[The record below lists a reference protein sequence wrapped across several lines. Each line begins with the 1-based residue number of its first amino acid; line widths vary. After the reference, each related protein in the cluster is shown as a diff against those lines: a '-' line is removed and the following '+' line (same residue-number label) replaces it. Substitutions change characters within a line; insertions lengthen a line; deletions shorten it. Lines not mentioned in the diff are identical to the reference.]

1 MNAKV
6 LLCDCAGSFAPDG
19 DALSAATGLSC
30 SRVYSGLC
38 TSQIKSAAKAI
49 SDPESQVIVACQQ
62 EADTFA
68 LLAEEL
74 EQDAPLCVD
83 IRDRAGWSN
92 DGKKATPK
100 MAALVAAAVMKRTP
114 FRTFDI
120 ASEGI
125 CLIVGHS
132 ETVLPVAEQLAG
144 ILSVTCLLSDHPEFL
159 PGVTRSFDVASGRLK
174 TATGSFGG
182 FNITVDGYRS
192 VEPAGRGNL
201 NFSAPQ
207 NGAQSEC
214 DLILD
219 LTGNGPLFPAHEKR
233 DGYLRADPGDIRAVQ
248 RAVFDASQLIGT
260 FEKTLHVR
268 MDESLCAHTRAGQT
282 GCTRCL
288 DVCPTGAITPAGDAV
303 AIDAHVCAGCGAC
316 SSVCPSGAATYDAPP
331 VSEIFGEIR
340 TLASTYGAAGGKAP
354 RLLVHDNEHG
364 REMIALAARLG
375 RGLPADVLPLG
386 LPSLAVFGHA
396 EMMVALAC
404 GFRSVTILVAP
415 KADRETL
422 ASQAELTDALTAGL
436 GAGEDR
442 IVLLDTEDPDA
453 MSDALYSHKPKPLTV
468 ESILPLGRRRD
479 VTRLA
484 ARALARGKEIEPV
497 ALPDGAPYGA
507 VLLDDEACTLCLSC
521 ASLCPSGAL
530 NDNPGRPQLRF
541 QEDACLQCGLC
552 VNVCPENAITLQP
565 RLDISKQALSQQV
578 LKEEEPYACIECGK
592 PFGVKSTVERIVAK
606 LEGQHSMF
614 SNSDNTRL
622 IRMCDDCRVRAQYHG
637 DSAPF
642 RMGDRPKVRT
652 TDDYLNDRKKH

>member
-6 LLCDCAGSFAPDG
+6 LLCDCGHSFAPDR
-19 DALSAATGLSC
+19 DALSEATGLAC

-38 TSQIKSAAKAI
+38 TSQIEAAAKAI
-49 SDPESQVIVACQQ
+49 ADPESQVIVACQQ

-74 EQDAPLCVD
+74 EKDAPLCID
-83 IRDRAGWSN
+83 IRDRAGWS
-92 DGKKATPK
+92 DDSKKATPK
-100 MAALVAAAVMKRTP
+100 MAALIAAAAMNRTP
-114 FRTFDI
+114 IRTFDV

-125 CLIVGHS
+125 CLIMGHS

-144 ILSVTCLLSDHPEFL
+144 ILSVTCLLSDQPDIL
-159 PGVTRSFDVASGRLK
+159 PGVVRSFDVASGQLK

-182 FNITVDGYRS
+182 FKISVDAYRS
-192 VEPAGRGNL
+192 VEPAGRGDL
-201 NFSAPQ
+201 KFSAPQ
-207 NGAQSEC
+207 NGARSEC
-214 DLILD
+214 DLIVD
-219 LTGNGPLFPAHEKR
+219 LTGNAPLFPAHEKR
-233 DGYLRADPGDIRAVQ
+233 DGYLRADPGDVGAVQ
-248 RAVFDASQLIGT
+248 RAALEASQLIGT

-268 MDESLCAHTRAGQT
+268 MDESLCAHSRAGQT

-288 DVCPTGAITPAGDAV
+288 DVCPTGAIAPAGDAV
-303 AIDAHVCAGCGAC
+303 AIDPHICAGCGAC

-340 TLASTYGAAGGKAP
+340 TLASAYSAAGRKAP

-386 LPSLAVFGHA
+386 VPSLAVFGHA

-404 GFRSVTILVAP
+404 GFHSVTVLVAP

-422 ASQAELTDALTAGL
+422 ASQAELADALTAGL
-436 GAGEDR
+436 GAGEER
-442 IVLLDTEDPDA
+442 VVLLDANDPDA
-453 MSDALYSHKPKPLTV
+453 MSDALYAQKPKPLAV
-468 ESILPLGRRRD
+468 EPILPLGRRRD

-484 ARALARGKEIEPV
+484 ARAIAGGKDIEPV
-497 ALPDGAPYGA
+497 TLPAGATYGA
-507 VLLDDEACTLCLSC
+507 VLLDVESCTLCLSC

-530 NDNPGRPQLRF
+530 SDNPDRPQLRF

-552 VNVCPENAITLQP
+552 VTVCPEDAITLQP
-565 RLDISKQALSQQV
+565 RLDISKEALAQQV
-578 LKEEEPYACIECGK
+578 LKDEEPYTCIECGK
-592 PFGVKSTVERIVAK
+592 PFGVKSTIERIVAK

-614 SNSDNTRL
+614 SSSDNARL
-622 IRMCDDCRVRAQYHG
+622 IRMCDDCRVRAQYH
-637 DSAPF
+637 DANAPF

-652 TDDYLNDRKKH
+652 TDDYLNERKKH